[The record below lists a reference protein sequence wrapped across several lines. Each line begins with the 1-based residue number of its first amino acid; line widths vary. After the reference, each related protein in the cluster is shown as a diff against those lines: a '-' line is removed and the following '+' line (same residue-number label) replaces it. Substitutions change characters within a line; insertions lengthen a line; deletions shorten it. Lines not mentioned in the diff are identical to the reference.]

1 MALRC
6 HYSIIIMATTLNDE
20 QNNNEDCGDD
30 NLFDDESDNNSV
42 SSGEIPEPKRRRTTN
57 AAETSMEESLFDLIS
72 NKDWNKVIQ
81 RVQELRAHY
90 SERERIPELHE
101 TEPTFHMT
109 PLYAALMRE
118 HDAPVSAIHAL
129 LDSFTI
135 QDEHDFLQNPLL
147 SACAIKHAEPV
158 ITRMLEYKPSLILA
172 TDDNGMT
179 FLHILLQNQP
189 SLTLVE
195 LLVSMWARESNIHNM
210 DTAWK
215 RLLSMYD
222 GHGVLPIHYA
232 IEFHANDGV
241 IVKLLEKYPESARM
255 SLADDV
261 DISTVHH
268 AAFHGCSHVVLKTLL
283 QHYGPL
289 KLGDVGKNRSNKKDT
304 PLHLLFHPEAQDQWL
319 ITPNSTTTNMS
330 RYKMAWF
337 FIEQYSKVLSTDF
350 GVKKANKVDEA
361 HKLVFS
367 IKGNAGKSVY
377 TLAADLAETYPDCEP
392 LGLLLRDFDL
402 IIHKYC
408 REWPHLDYESNDEP
422 F

>member
-1 MALRC
+1 
-6 HYSIIIMATTLNDE
+6 MATTLNDAK
-20 QNNNEDCGDD
+20 NNNDDCKDD
-30 NLFDDESDNNSV
+30 NLFDEESV
-42 SSGEIPEPKRRRTTN
+42 SSGEIPEPKRRRTN
-57 AAETSMEESLFDLIS
+57 DAETNMEESLFDLIS
-72 NKDWNKVIQ
+72 NKHWNKVIQ
-81 RVQELRAHY
+81 GVEELRARY

-118 HDAPVSAIHAL
+118 HEAPVSVIHAL

-147 SACAIKHAEPV
+147 SACAIKHSEPV

-172 TDDNGMT
+172 TEDSSMT

-195 LLVSMWARESNIHNM
+195 LLVSTWARESNIHNM

-232 IEFHANDGV
+232 IEFHANDAV
-241 IVKLLEKYPESARM
+241 IVQLLEKYPESARM

-261 DISTVHH
+261 DVSTVHH
-268 AAFHGCSHVVLKTLL
+268 AAFHGCSYVVLKTLL

-289 KLGDVGKNRSNKKDT
+289 KLGDVGKSQTNKKDT
-304 PLHLLFHPEAQDQWL
+304 PLHLLFHPEAQD
-319 ITPNSTTTNMS
+319 
-330 RYKMAWF
+330 
-337 FIEQYSKVLSTDF
+337 
-350 GVKKANKVDEA
+350 
-361 HKLVFS
+361 
-367 IKGNAGKSVY
+367 
-377 TLAADLAETYPDCEP
+377 
-392 LGLLLRDFDL
+392 
-402 IIHKYC
+402 
-408 REWPHLDYESNDEP
+408 
-422 F
+422 